1 MADFVVSVKLKAD
14 GSGLVGQLNSATVSL
29 DKVDAAT
36 RRAGGGAK
44 VLDQQTKGAA
54 SSAAAAAASQ
64 QRVAQATM
72 SLSTSFTHAGKSA
85 GTMGAATRGAAGGV
99 DALAATEGRLA
110 AALRANLASLEAN
123 TRALATHGGEGRRAA
138 AGVRDLD
145 RAAASTASGGLGSL
159 RAALAGLGLGALTR
173 DIVTTAREFRGQEQ
187 AFTRI
192 RGSASA
198 AAGDIAFLQAT
209 ADRLGVSFRGM
220 TQQSVGLAAGLQRIP
235 NGQQIFRDLTEGVIG
250 LGVAFGRSDYQI
262 SNAMRAIEQVA
273 NKGRVSL
280 EEITGQLGEAI
291 PDAVGLS
298 ARAMGL
304 LPGEFIKAVEAG
316 SVLSDEFLPKLA
328 AQLKKELPEG
338 LESAGADFARFT
350 NELDRAKVAI
360 AEGGLFEGLADG
372 AGDLSAAFREM
383 AESGALREI
392 GQNLGTI
399 IRFVAEHIDLV
410 PTLVGAWV
418 GYKGATLAAAAAQN
432 VLNGAL
438 IRNPIGIVAAALG
451 GLVVAY
457 NATDDATVRLARS
470 TEEAKRLNDEF
481 AKSSDRSRIATL
493 ADANAR
499 LAAASATYQKIKADR
514 ESAKAELERRKGV
527 QEFTGP
533 LSFLGGVPGRVL
545 VQKFNKGRTQE
556 IEQQIA
562 AADKELAQ
570 LDGTI
575 RELQLSGQ
583 ELINLSLAGAF
594 TNVAGAAGTAAGA
607 TGEVSAELQGLRSAF
622 GGVSEAVREYNVAV
636 EAIRKQRKDG
646 AISAVEEK
654 NLLAGARARLQAAK
668 ALTAETAREA
678 RAAETEAD
686 KLGAALGR
694 IGQDF
699 DAEPRFLDKIEDALK
714 RIAEARKRLGKDGTV
729 TLGGTTFTEKGLDD
743 LEKNVVKS
751 QSKIIDD
758 DTAAMRDQLAVGR
771 LILQGRE
778 AEAEVLDAQL
788 GILRRYNIENGQ
800 IPPAL
805 AEALKRHEAITLEL
819 RRQRQEQAAV
829 DASRTARQDAEIIR
843 EAIAGREDEAEVL
856 RRVYAEVD
864 DINELGEGRLEQI
877 RAEVRLSH
885 DLNRAY
891 DLQRQKIGQM
901 VDVAG
906 DLQRSMRDVIR
917 SALDLDFGGVKDAI
931 KGIGGRFKDA
941 IADQISTA
949 LFGDFAGDIETL
961 LTRQS
966 SPMQKAAGDMSDA
979 ATAHVRAAR
988 AIQQAA
994 ATLGNGAEPAPLD
1007 AGATPAASLGTLGGL
1022 IGGRTGG
1029 QAGGLLGGLLGLT
1042 GLVGSDKNKGVTQA
1056 TDDFINAAASIEK
1069 ASGKQ
1074 LDVLGQMDAENIVRA
1089 RQGDPRAVF
1098 NIAGG
1103 RIGDAID
1110 QAAGTGQAF
1119 GQLGRQAGEIIGTAI
1134 ESAEFGKAMTD
1145 VLGVRGSRTG
1155 AAIGGTIGKA
1165 VGGPLGEAIGATLG
1179 SFVGG
1184 LFKSTKKGVATLGLD
1199 ASGDAAVTG
1208 VRGNSKKREDA
1219 AAELGGGIVDGLKQ
1233 IADQLGGT
1241 LGAFAVSVGI
1251 RKDNFRV
1258 DPTGQGRTKGPGV
1271 LDFGKDGEAAAAAAV
1286 RDAILDGAVQG
1297 LSEAVR
1303 KALTSSPDLNKALAE
1318 AQKVRDVE
1326 DFISAGSMGG
1336 AYREFA
1342 EFEKAAKDRAATAA
1356 KYGLDLVRLEAIHG
1370 EQRADMWRQ
1379 LIGDMTGDGAAE
1391 IRQFERTAAE
1401 RVRIATDFGFDLVEM
1416 ERVNAEQRAQ
1426 VFDDAMRAAVGG
1438 LMDLKDSFKFGDMFE
1453 GDAQQRRAAL
1463 QTEIDKLK
1471 PLAEGGNAAAADR
1484 LAQLLAE
1491 QVRRSR
1497 ESFGTAGAE
1506 FAADRNQAQTIADQ
1520 IIAQTEA
1527 RLKAAQEAAQA
1538 GADAGA
1544 GVAPDLAPTNALLD
1558 ENNAQNAEALALARR
1573 SAEGIDALNGQM
1585 AGLLGRQLVEQI
1597 TNAVQLV

>member
-1 MADFVVSVKLKAD
+1 MADFVVSVRLKAD
-14 GSGLVGQLNSATVSL
+14 GSGLVGQLNTATASL
-29 DKVDAAT
+29 DGVDAAA

-72 SLSTSFTHAGKSA
+72 SLSTSFTHAAKSA
-85 GTMGAATRGAAGGV
+85 GTMGGATRNAGAGV
-99 DALAATEGRLA
+99 DALAAVEGRLS
-110 AALRANLASLEAN
+110 AALRANLISLEAN

-138 AGVRDLD
+138 SSVRDLD

-159 RAALAGLGLGALTR
+159 RAALAGLGLGAVTR

-192 RGSASA
+192 RGSSA
-198 AAGDIAFLQAT
+198 AAASDIAFLQAT
-209 ADRLGVSFRGM
+209 ADRLGVSFRGL
-220 TQQSVGLAAGLQRIP
+220 TQQSVGLAAGLARVP
-235 NGQQIFRDLTEGVIG
+235 NGQQVFRDLTEGVIG

-262 SNAMRAIEQVA
+262 SNAMRAIEQVS

-280 EEITGQLGEAI
+280 EEITQQLGEAI

-298 ARAMGL
+298 ARAMGM
-304 LPGEFIKAVEAG
+304 LPAEFIKAVESG
-316 SVLSDEFLPKLA
+316 KVFSEDFLPKLA

-372 AGDLSAAFREM
+372 AGEMSAAFREM
-383 AESGALREI
+383 SESGALRDI

-418 GYKGATLAAAAAQN
+418 GYKTATLAAAAAQN
-432 VLNGAL
+432 ILNGAL
-438 IRNPIGIVAAALG
+438 VRNPIGIVAAALG

-457 NATDDATVRLARS
+457 NSTDTATVRLARS

-481 AKSSDRSRIATL
+481 ANSANRSRIATL

-499 LAAASATYQKIKADR
+499 LAAASATYQKIRADR
-514 ESAKAELERRKGV
+514 AEAKAELERRKGV

-533 LSFLGGVPGRVL
+533 LSFLGGVPGRLL
-545 VQKFNKGRTQE
+545 VQRFNKGRTDE
-556 IEQQIA
+556 IEKEIA
-562 AADKELAQ
+562 EADKELAR

-575 RELQLSGQ
+575 NELQLSGQ
-583 ELINLSLAGAF
+583 ELINLSLAGVF
-594 TNVAGAAGTAAGA
+594 ENVAGAAGGAAGA
-607 TGEVSAELQGLRSAF
+607 TGEVSTGLQALRSAY
-622 GGVSEAVREYNVAV
+622 GGVNEAVREYNAAVA
-636 EAIRKQRKDG
+636 AIRQQRKDG
-646 AISAVEEK
+646 AIDPVEEK

-678 RAAETEAD
+678 KAAETEAD
-686 KLGAALGR
+686 RLGAALGR
-694 IGQDF
+694 IAQDF

-729 TLGGTTFTEKGLDD
+729 TLDGTTFTKQGLDD
-743 LEKNVVKS
+743 LEANVTKA
-751 QSKIIDD
+751 KTKAIDD

-771 LILQGRE
+771 LLLQGRE

-788 GILRRYNIENGQ
+788 GILRRYNIENGK
-800 IPPAL
+800 IPPEL
-805 AEALKRHEAITLEL
+805 AEALKQHEAITLEL
-819 RRQRQEQAAV
+819 RRQRQEQAAA

-856 RRVYAEVD
+856 RRVYQEVD
-864 DINELGEGRLEQI
+864 DISELGEGRLEQI

-885 DLNRAY
+885 ELNRAY

-901 VDVAG
+901 VDTAG
-906 DLQRSMRDVIR
+906 NLQDSLRDVVR
-917 SALDLDFGGVKDAI
+917 SALDLDFGGIKDTI

-966 SPMQKAAGDMSDA
+966 SPMARAAGDMSDA

-988 AIQQAA
+988 AIQAA
-994 ATLGNGAEPAPLD
+994 AANLGNSGEAPPLD

-1029 QAGGLLGGLLGLT
+1029 QVGGLFGGLLGLT
-1042 GLVGSDKNKGVTQA
+1042 GLIGGSDKNRGVTQA

-1074 LDVLGQMDAENIVRA
+1074 LDVLGQMDAENIARA
-1089 RQGDPRAVF
+1089 RQGDPRAVY
-1098 NIAGG
+1098 NLAGG
-1103 RIGDAID
+1103 RIGDAVD
-1110 QAAGTGQAF
+1110 QLAGTGQTF
-1119 GQLGRQAGEIIGTAI
+1119 GQLGRQAGDAIATAM

-1199 ASGDAAVTG
+1199 ASGDAAVTR
-1208 VRGNSKKREDA
+1208 VSGNSKKREDA
-1219 AAELGGGIVDGLKQ
+1219 AADLGGGIVDGLKQ
-1233 IADQLGGT
+1233 IADTLGGT
-1241 LGAFAVSVGI
+1241 LGAFAVSVGV

-1271 LDFGKDGEAAAAAAV
+1271 LDFGKDGEAAAIAAI
-1286 RDAILDGAVQG
+1286 RDAIADGAVQG
-1297 LSEAVR
+1297 LSEAVK
-1303 KALTSSPDLNKALAE
+1303 KALTSSPDLDKALAE
-1318 AQKVRDVE
+1318 AQRVREVE
-1326 DFISAGSMGG
+1326 DFIGAGSMGG

-1342 EFEKAAKDRAATAA
+1342 EFEKAAKERADIAA

-1370 EQRADMWRQ
+1370 EQRADMWRD
-1379 LIGDMTGDGAAE
+1379 LIGDATADGAAQ
-1391 IRQFERTAAE
+1391 IREFERTAAE
-1401 RVRIATDFGFDLVEM
+1401 RVRIATDFGFDLVDL
-1416 ERVNAEQRAQ
+1416 ERINAEQRAA

-1438 LMDLKDSFKFGDMFE
+1438 LMDLKDSFKFGDLFE
-1453 GDAQQRRAAL
+1453 GDAAQRRQAL
-1463 QTEIDKLK
+1463 QAEIDKLR
-1471 PLAEGGNAAAADR
+1471 PLAEGGDAQAADR

-1491 QVRRSR
+1491 QVRTSR
-1497 ESFGTAGAE
+1497 AAFGTAGAE
-1506 FAADRNQAQTIADQ
+1506 FAADRGQAQTIADQ
-1520 IIAQTEA
+1520 VIAQTEA
-1527 RLKAAQEAAQA
+1527 RLKAAQEQAQA
-1538 GADAGA
+1538 GAQGP

-1573 SAEGIDALNGQM
+1573 TADGLDALNSQM
-1585 AGLLGRQLVEQI
+1585 AGLVGRQLVEQI
-1597 TNAVQLV
+1597 TNAVQLP